1 MRTRHS
7 YTRTRL
13 GEICLNVGNTV
24 RNLNQNSGCNGT
36 MQYVVEI
43 YKAADE
49 TPLKRQPV
57 PQLRSPNQFQLYIAS

>member
-1 MRTRHS
+1 
-7 YTRTRL
+7 
-13 GEICLNVGNTV
+13 
-24 RNLNQNSGCNGT
+24 